1 MCACA
6 LDTEAAEGGDFDA
19 GDEGGV
25 GAAAPLDALRDWF
38 AEEFTAFLIE
48 GEEAVGTVDHFHG
61 GVKPLSTVSL
71 CQERCVFAE
80 IF

>member
-6 LDTEAAEGGDFDA
+6 LDTEAAEGGDSDA

-25 GAAAPLDALRDWF
+25 GAAALLDALRDWF

-48 GEEAVGTVDHFHG
+48 GEEAVGTSANAFSA
-61 GVKPLSTVSL
+61 L
-71 CQERCVFAE
+71 RCARICSRPSFLAPAHS
-80 IF
+80 